1 MTHRDAEGTGDD
13 ERGRYGPWVWSAYRA
28 YNELLREKL
37 KKKFDA
43 REGPWLDRV
52 ADLLVEIVD
61 ARWQGGRKKDKELEQ
76 LFAKLEALLEE

>member
-1 MTHRDAEGTGDD
+1 MTHRGEEGSSDG
-13 ERGRYGPWVWSAYRA
+13 EHGHYGPWVWSAYRA

-52 ADLLVEIVD
+52 ADVLVEIVD
-61 ARWQGGRKKDKELEQ
+61 ARWQGGRKKEKELEQ
-76 LFAKLEALLEE
+76 LFAKLEGILEE